1 MSASDESTNWPAM
14 RIELGLLASGAV
26 LGIVTQC
33 VELSPGASLA
43 AAIVTAAPGF
53 VALYLQHRRF
63 RRSHP

>member
-1 MSASDESTNWPAM
+1 MNSSDESTNWPAM
-14 RIELGLLASGAV
+14 RLELGLIAWGAV

-33 VELSPGASLA
+33 VELSPGASLT

-63 RRSHP
+63 RKSHP